1 MKKGLAIALALVMM
15 VFFVGCG
22 LASQLSGTKW
32 EIRVSETYEGM
43 TLESVVTYDFQKG
56 GDFVM
61 SLGVFVDGVS
71 ASSQSYSGSWVV
83 AGDELTINVTMEGEP
98 MVGYFIVD
106 IDGDTL
112 TLTDKDDSSY
122 KQIFTRVK

>member
-15 VFFVGCG
+15 VLFVGCG

-32 EIRVSETYEGM
+32 EIRESETYEGM
-43 TLESVVTYDFQKG
+43 TVESVVTFDFQKG

-61 SLGVFVDGVS
+61 SLGAFVGGVS
-71 ASSQSYSGSWVV
+71 AASQSYSGSWVV
-83 AGDELTINVTMEGEP
+83 EGDELTIKFTMEGESY
-98 MVGYFIVD
+98 VGYFIAD

-112 TLTDKDDSSY
+112 TLTAKDDSSS
-122 KQIFTRVK
+122 KAVLTRVK

>member
-1 MKKGLAIALALVMM
+1 MKKGIAIALALVM
-15 VFFVGCG
+15 VLFVGCG

-32 EIRVSETYEGM
+32 EIRASETYEGM
-43 TLESVVTYDFQKG
+43 TIESVVTYDFQKG

-61 SLGVFVDGVS
+61 SLGVFVGGVS

-83 AGDELTINVTMEGEP
+83 AGDELTINVTMEGESY
-98 MVGYFIVD
+98 VGYFIAD

-122 KQIFTRVK
+122 KEVLTRVK